1 METSV
6 PFRDVAVV
14 SCHVECP
21 LDGAIWRRFSALQRR
36 FPVAALMRPPHAGED
51 RELWLERAR
60 EAAAR
65 GPLGHHP
72 HWTSP
77 AHARPS
83 EGSGDPATRVR
94 DEAAW
99 LSEHG
104 LEPTLFCGGGWYT
117 DDDVRAAVAE
127 LGYVDCTPR
136 GREPFA
142 EGGYRAL
149 PTTHSLGQLARGVVG
164 RLPSYVHAY
173 FHDYDLIDPTR
184 LVPLVAALAILR
196 RRRRTTDLDSLA
208 DALPQ
213 RD

>member
-1 METSV
+1 M

-104 LEPTLFCGGGWYT
+104 LEPTLFCGGGWYM
-117 DDDVRAAVAE
+117 DEGVAEAVAE
-127 LGYVDCTPR
+127 LGYADCT
-136 GREPFA
+136 
-142 EGGYRAL
+142 
-149 PTTHSLGQLARGVVG
+149 ARRQAPVRL
-164 RLPSYVHAY
+164 RLPRA
-173 FHDYDLIDPTR
+173 PR
-184 LVPLVAALAILR
+184 ACEEAALIGKPLR
-196 RRRRTTDLDSLA
+196 LENEAALD
-208 DALPQ
+208 Q
-213 RD
+213 RPDENHA